1 MNSVLVSN
9 LRHSLNF
16 TDPKGLA
23 IPAVILAI
31 MSMLV
36 VPLPSIA
43 LDVLFTFNIMAG
55 LIIIMICIN
64 VHRPLEFSSFP
75 LVLLLATMLRLS
87 LNVASTR
94 VVLLR
99 GHEGPDAAGNV
110 IASFGEFVIAG
121 NYVVGFI
128 IFMILMIINF
138 IVVTKGAGRTSEVI
152 ARFTLDA
159 LPGKQMAI
167 DADLNAGIIDQ
178 ETALRRREE
187 VGQES
192 DFFGSMDGASKFVRG
207 DAIAGLLILAINII
221 GGLIVGTTQN
231 ELSFADAAEIYVL
244 LTIGDGL
251 VAQVPSL
258 LLSLSTAIIVTRV
271 TTSETT
277 TNQTG
282 DQLSNPKALKITAI
296 ILTLIGLIP
305 GMPHAVFIFAGASLG
320 LFSYYVDRKEILSE
334 RTALAESKEED
345 DQVETELDWEDIEH
359 VDQIGLEIGYGLIT
373 LVNENDGGLLLSRI
387 RGIRKKLSA
396 ELGFLIQPIRIRD
409 NLEIEPMLY
418 NIVIKGA
425 VRGTG
430 ELKMGYELAINPG
443 NVDAPLD
450 GIATKEP
457 AFGLDAYWIA
467 PAKVDEAKIAG
478 YTIVDSATVVATH
491 ISALLRSN
499 ASDLLGHDETRAIL
513 DQVALRSPKLIEDLV
528 PDKLSIVTIM
538 QVLKNILYESI
549 SIRDIHTI
557 LDTLLTESS
566 KTQNADELTAL
577 VRPRLGRL
585 MIQNLVSLGEE
596 LNVITLD
603 PTLEQMLIGSLAQSA
618 QAGELIVEPN
628 LIEGLIESVRTE
640 KDAAENAGF
649 PFVIVVAPPI
659 RPWLAR
665 MLKQRFTDISVLAYT
680 EIPEDQSIKVLAR
693 VGINKDEPGPIEA
706 SDKETENEL

>member
-1 MNSVLVSN
+1 MDSMLVSN

-231 ELSFADAAEIYVL
+231 DLSFADAAEIYVL

-282 DQLSNPKALKITAI
+282 DQLTNPKALKITAI
-296 ILTLIGLIP
+296 ILTLIGLVP
-305 GMPHAVFIFAGASLG
+305 GMPHAVFIFAGAGLG
-320 LFSYYVDRKEILSE
+320 LFAYYIDRKEILSE
-334 RTALAESKEED
+334 RTALAQSKEEE

-418 NIVIKGA
+418 NILIKGA

-430 ELKMGYELAINPG
+430 ELKIGYELAINPG
-443 NVDAPLD
+443 NVETSLE
-450 GIATKEP
+450 GIPTKEP
-457 AFGLDAYWIA
+457 AFGLDAYWIS
-467 PAKVDEAKIAG
+467 PSKVDEAKLAG
-478 YTIVDSATVVATH
+478 FTIVDSATVVATH

-513 DQVALRSPKLIEDLV
+513 DQVSLRSPKLIEDLV
-528 PDKLSIVTIM
+528 PDKLSIVIIM

-566 KTQNADELTAL
+566 KTQNSDELTAL

-585 MIQNLVSLGEE
+585 MIQNLVDLGEE

-618 QAGELIVEPN
+618 QAGELIVEPS
-628 LIEGLIESVRTE
+628 LIEGLIESVKTE

-665 MLKQRFTDISVLAYT
+665 MLKQRFADVSVLAYT

-693 VGINKDEPGPIEA
+693 VGINKDAPKNIEEN
-706 SDKETENEL
+706 DKETENKP